1 MKLIEMRIKDFCD
14 IPKLAIGFFGK
25 SAVIEGGNE
34 SGKTTLNNAFLWCL
48 FEKDTAGNKLDPKPK
63 NRATGERILGTE
75 PKVELVLEENGRKI
89 NFARTLAENITGK
102 KGSQPI
108 YKGDKGVYE
117 VDGVPVDKK
126 DYDAKIREIVGDE
139 GLFRLIT
146 DPHPILA
153 GKDWQKRREF
163 LERFMGEMKI
173 EDELTDS
180 DLEILDGKSVADAV
194 KIAKA
199 ALSKA
204 DERAGL
210 IPKLIDENADK
221 MVNIEGDA
229 DALAKMIE
237 AVAGERIALTQ
248 VDPKEKKIA
257 ELKKKLAELKREDE
271 RAFANKVAELK
282 LTVRSA
288 ETSLKQ
294 TVTELSYSN
303 NNIELLRGNIVET
316 RERLEKLRT
325 EYQEIKD
332 RTMTEKNCGLC
343 GQELPEFLM
352 TELTEKFNTQKASDL
367 KQNIEKG
374 KSMKANLEKFESDL
388 KKEEEKNAMLT
399 KQRETQ
405 NEAFKSVQDKI
416 SALAYVPTPEI
427 AKIESEITTESNST
441 IRNTPDSSKIAE
453 LTERENE
460 LRKQVATI
468 EQNKVLT
475 DRIKEL
481 ETELEKLQETI
492 TELKRVKELTL
503 NIQRKWNEKIE
514 EKANSLFS
522 LVKWKLFEVQKNEE
536 ISDIC
541 EAMIDGIGYRETL
554 NTGNKIMACVDLSN
568 TFSKHF
574 NKEYPLFLDN
584 AEAVTKWKIRP
595 VNQHILL
602 KAVEGIEKLKTTFI

>member
-25 SAVIEGGNE
+25 SALIEGGNE

-48 FEKDTAGNKLDPKPK
+48 FEKDTTGSKLDPKPK
-63 NRATGERILGTE
+63 NRTTGERILGTE
-75 PKVELVLEENGRKI
+75 PKVELVLEEDGRKI

-108 YKGDKGVYE
+108 YKGDKGIYE

-126 DYDAKIREIVGDE
+126 DYDAKIKEVVGDE
-139 GLFRLIT
+139 GLFKLIT

-163 LERFMGEMKI
+163 LEKFMGELKI
-173 EDELTDS
+173 EDELTSS
-180 DLEILDGKSVADAV
+180 DLEILDGRSVADAV
-194 KIAKA
+194 KIAKT

-204 DERAGL
+204 EERAGL
-210 IPKLIDENADK
+210 IPKLIEENADK
-221 MVNIEGDA
+221 IFHIEGDA
-229 DALAKMIE
+229 ETLTKMIE
-237 AVAGERIALTQ
+237 NIASERIALTQ
-248 VDPKEKKIA
+248 ADPKEQRIA
-257 ELKKKLAELKREDE
+257 ELKKKLAELKRDDE

-282 LTVRSA
+282 LTERAA
-288 ETSLKQ
+288 ETAVRQ
-294 TVTELSYSN
+294 TFTELSYSN
-303 NNIELLRGNIVET
+303 NNIELIKGNIVET
-316 RERLEKLRT
+316 RGRLDKLRI

-332 RTMTEKNCGLC
+332 RVMTEKNCGLC
-343 GQELPEFLM
+343 GQELPEFLV
-352 TELTEKFNTQKASDL
+352 TELTEKFNAQKANDL
-367 KQNIEKG
+367 KTNIERGKG
-374 KSMKANLEKFESDL
+374 LKANLEKFESDL
-388 KKEEEKNAMLT
+388 KKEEEKNAMLN
-399 KQRETQ
+399 KQKETQ
-405 NEAFKSVQDKI
+405 DEALKSCKSEIASLV
-416 SALAYVPTPEI
+416 YVPTPEI
-427 AKIESEITTESNST
+427 AKIESEIITESDST
-441 IRNTPDSSKIAE
+441 IQSTPDSSKIAE
-453 LTERENE
+453 LTEKENE
-460 LRKQVATI
+460 LRKQLAQI

-481 ETELEKLQETI
+481 ENELEELQEKI

-514 EKANSLFS
+514 EKANSLFT
-522 LVKWKLFEVQKNEE
+522 LVKWKLFEVQKNGE
-536 ISDIC
+536 INDIC

-584 AEAVTKWKIRP
+584 AEAVTKWKIKP

-602 KAVEGIEKLKTTFI
+602 KAVEGIDKLKTTFI